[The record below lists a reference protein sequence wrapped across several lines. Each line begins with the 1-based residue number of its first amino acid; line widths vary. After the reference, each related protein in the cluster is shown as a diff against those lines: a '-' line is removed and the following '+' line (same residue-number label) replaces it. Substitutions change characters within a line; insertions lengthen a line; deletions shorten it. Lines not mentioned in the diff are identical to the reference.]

1 MIKGKWTVNSSR
13 LAFIAIISLFLSAC
27 MTTGKPAS
35 QHDEESINLP
45 HGDSNTFAGSSFDVQ
60 IMDGKIEGVDSDI
73 IDVAYIEVRDRPG
86 HIKKITL
93 TNSLLFDFAQHNIKP
108 EVKQQIT
115 SVSKAIHEHYSQE
128 YIYVVGH
135 TDSVGK
141 QSLNSRLSAK
151 RATSVV
157 QVIGQSSYKV
167 DHNKI
172 EIVPAGEFFPL
183 VPNDT
188 KSNRALNRRVEIFIS
203 PSRELALDYF
213 KRYGCPQETCQS
225 RNLQAIKV
233 SRGFQMES
241 SERGNLGTKIRLNS
255 ESSQTRNASTV
266 GIQLDAIINGT
277 SRGVGV
283 NAHTRPT
290 TVNTTIRPKPAI
302 PTIVRNTEL
311 AVERRTI
318 KLSSSYDVDPKDTK
332 RNLLSKQ
339 L

>member
-1 MIKGKWTVNSSR
+1 
-13 LAFIAIISLFLSAC
+13 
-27 MTTGKPAS
+27 
-35 QHDEESINLP
+35 
-45 HGDSNTFAGSSFDVQ
+45 
-60 IMDGKIEGVDSDI
+60 
-73 IDVAYIEVRDRPG
+73 
-86 HIKKITL
+86 
-93 TNSLLFDFAQHNIKP
+93 
-108 EVKQQIT
+108 
-115 SVSKAIHEHYSQE
+115 
-128 YIYVVGH
+128 
-135 TDSVGK
+135 
-141 QSLNSRLSAK
+141 
-151 RATSVV
+151 
-157 QVIGQSSYKV
+157 
-167 DHNKI
+167 
-172 EIVPAGEFFPL
+172 
-183 VPNDT
+183 
-188 KSNRALNRRVEIFIS
+188 
-203 PSRELALDYF
+203 
-213 KRYGCPQETCQS
+213 
-225 RNLQAIKV
+225 
-233 SRGFQMES
+233 MES